1 MSTYPSFFFSLT
13 LVLFSSSA
21 LAADHVP
28 ARDAAKLHRAG
39 DTAAAIAIWQPLA
52 SEGDVNAAFNLGT
65 VHQHGDGVAR
75 NPAEAMKWYRI
86 AAERGD
92 RESQSRLGAMYLN
105 GEGTAKN
112 EKEGWRWI
120 NQHRVAH
127 LHHDHHPEMQAW
139 RQQAR
144 ELIAVRD
151 RRESFLASRRNSDQV
166 MADLRRRAGMS
177 IATQDAPQFASGQL
191 PAAN

>member
-1 MSTYPSFFFSLT
+1 MSTYPSFFFSFA
-13 LVLFSSSA
+13 LVLFSSPA

-39 DTAAAIAIWQPLA
+39 DTAAAIAIWQALA
-52 SEGDVNAAFNLGT
+52 SKGDVNAAFNLGT
-65 VHQHGDGVAR
+65 IHQHGDGAAR
-75 NPAEAMKWYRI
+75 NPTEAMRWY
-86 AAERGD
+86 
-92 RESQSRLGAMYLN
+92 
-105 GEGTAKN
+105 
-112 EKEGWRWI
+112 
-120 NQHRVAH
+120 

-139 RQQAR
+139 RQQAA

-151 RRESFLASRRNSDQV
+151 MRENLLASRRNSDQV